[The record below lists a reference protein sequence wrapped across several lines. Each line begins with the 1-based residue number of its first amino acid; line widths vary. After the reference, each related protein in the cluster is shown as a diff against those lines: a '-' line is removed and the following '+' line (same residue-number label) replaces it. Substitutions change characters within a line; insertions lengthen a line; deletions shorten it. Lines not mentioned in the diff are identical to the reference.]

1 MEVDGSGGRGAGE
14 EAAEERSD
22 PLAAGEGAAES
33 ERVGANEA
41 DENSAGVDVGERLTG
56 AAGT

>member
-33 ERVGANEA
+33 ERANANEA
-41 DENSAGVDVGERLTG
+41 DEHSVGGAEGRGADVVE
-56 AAGT
+56 